1 MNRNDLLYITLM
13 IIGFLAAGV
22 LIITLAPSVWWL
34 GAVSV
39 FVAIII
45 ALWVLSIFL
54 VKKKPE

>member
-1 MNRNDLLYITLM
+1 MERNDLLYITLM

-22 LIITLAPSVWWL
+22 LIITLATSVWWL

-45 ALWVLSIFL
+45 ALWTLSIFL
-54 VKKKPE
+54 NKKKE